1 MSLQKRRNSLFK
13 SSISIRSIGDA
24 LQSFSEG
31 LVSARKN
38 SDDSIKTIRQRNI
51 FKRNSIRSDNLY
63 FRKRQENI
71 RRKAREDELEA
82 SSVQGVP
89 KTQGSILAKS
99 TRGFLGR
106 MLDFIGILIIGWAIQ
121 NLPKIL
127 KAIQGLIKRISSVT
141 GILSLFID
149 GIKFVLSGIGTLIQ
163 NTISNLIRFDFLK
176 TKKDVEEGLENA
188 NAGLS
193 QARNELVTAST
204 EFLDPENYGLP
215 TPPGFDLDNPQEMDS
230 KESDAQELA
239 KYENIDE
246 PPELVAKRD
255 EITKNIDDTLEN
267 QKEQSGVVEGDAD
280 NIEGKDSDIGTFLTE
295 AEGTSGGEGGS
306 SKSAP
311 SGASVVDPSDE
322 LKKKQKEALERDS
335 RVNRRERRRRRTNTS
350 FSNSVE
356 NINQSVTS
364 NSQNEYRGEVKASVE
379 ITDEIKGLTPVK
391 KDVNVAMSK
400 KRRKIMI
407 VDNSTN
413 NGNGNQSLSMPATG
427 GSSRSRSAVDDEKI
441 LMKMQSTSTFKYT

>member
-127 KAIQGLIKRISSVT
+127 KAIQGFIKRISSVT

-413 NGNGNQSLSMPATG
+413 NGNGNQSLSMPATSA
-427 GSSRSRSAVDDEKI
+427 SSRSRSAVDDEKI

>member
-176 TKKDVEEGLENA
+176 TKTDVEEGLENA

-413 NGNGNQSLSMPATG
+413 NGNGNQSLSMPTTG
-427 GSSRSRSAVDDEKI
+427 GSSRSSSAVDDEKI

>member
-1 MSLQKRRNSLFK
+1 
-13 SSISIRSIGDA
+13 
-24 LQSFSEG
+24 
-31 LVSARKN
+31 
-38 SDDSIKTIRQRNI
+38 
-51 FKRNSIRSDNLY
+51 
-63 FRKRQENI
+63 
-71 RRKAREDELEA
+71 
-82 SSVQGVP
+82 
-89 KTQGSILAKS
+89 
-99 TRGFLGR
+99 
-106 MLDFIGILIIGWAIQ
+106 
-121 NLPKIL
+121 
-127 KAIQGLIKRISSVT
+127 
-141 GILSLFID
+141 
-149 GIKFVLSGIGTLIQ
+149 
-163 NTISNLIRFDFLK
+163 
-176 TKKDVEEGLENA
+176 
-188 NAGLS
+188 
-193 QARNELVTAST
+193 
-204 EFLDPENYGLP
+204 
-215 TPPGFDLDNPQEMDS
+215 MDS

-413 NGNGNQSLSMPATG
+413 NGNGNQSLSMPTTG
-427 GSSRSRSAVDDEKI
+427 GSSRSSSAVDDEKI